1 VFSDAWN
8 YSGLLYSEIT
18 GGSAVPTT
26 PSSALGAGQVVLS
39 NDGTMAMAFVGVS
52 GTCVWV

>member
-1 VFSDAWN
+1 
-8 YSGLLYSEIT
+8 
-18 GGSAVPTT
+18 VPTT